1 MGIKIIDK
9 FILNILNEIMK
20 NQNILYLNMGEMGE
34 VENADINYEKI
45 FDM

>member
-20 NQNILYLNMGEMGE
+20 NKNVLYLNMGEMGE
-34 VENADINYEKI
+34 VEGEIY
-45 FDM
+45 